1 MPRQQEESGRTSR
14 HPASDSLQQNEALR
28 DRAVNGFHA
37 FGFVGACHRLQSG
50 SPKST
55 IKIVASRHLEQVLA
69 HAENQLA
76 ATGAR
81 RPTEVLPL
89 YKKFLKVE
97 EHRLRLKH
105 QAGHGGR
112 EICAHRADLVDVL
125 LRYVFGAAF
134 TATRPEEASGAP
146 LALIAL
152 GGYGRGELNPFS
164 DIDVMLLHRQ
174 WAKKISP
181 HLEEMVEQVLY
192 LLWDSG
198 FKVGHSTRSIKEA
211 ITQANRDMLTKT
223 AMLESR
229 FLAGDAELARE
240 FREQFRSKCVEGH
253 EREYVE
259 MRMQDQVVRHKK
271 FGDSVYRQEPHVKSG
286 CGGLRDYQ
294 NLLWMTYFKEGSLS
308 TNQLVGKDWLSET
321 DQRRIERAYDF
332 LLRLRTDLHYATGRA
347 TDILHLNLQEQIAK
361 RLNYSFGNGQ
371 LRSETLMRDYFEHTR
386 NIFRVTERIS
396 AQFVSWH
403 VTSRTRSLFSFLPLI
418 RPDKTPVGESFFIRN
433 KQLHPD
439 RRDLFQKDPEQM
451 MRAFQLIQEY
461 VLDLSPEAAD
471 LVSRSLEQVTRTYQY
486 ARGPREIFT
495 AILSQK
501 GEVGRVLRAMHRVDF
516 LGRYIPEFGQLTCL
530 VQHEFL
536 HRYTADEHTLVCID
550 KLDALTQTDDP
561 KLIHYRKLF
570 EQLADP
576 LVLYLAL
583 LLHDSGKAVGRPHSE
598 ASALF
603 AQRVAARLQ
612 LSSEQRKSLIRL
624 VDHHLSLSTTAQQRN
639 LDDPATVMKFAQ
651 VVKDQKNLDAL
662 MLLTLADGQGTSA
675 DAWSDWKE
683 SLVWQLFHQTSR
695 YLADRKSYYEQ
706 TRIARES
713 LRACVAENFS
723 PDYAEEIEA
732 HFEYMPDHYF
742 RATGVP
748 EIIEHVKLL
757 RSFLESVS
765 TEKESPLA
773 PAVKWKIVPEQGHT
787 VMTFCTWERERLL
800 AKIAGSLSVV
810 PLNILSA
817 DVFPRGDNAVLGVF
831 RVCDTRAQ
839 PVSNPRDFEL
849 VEQTLR
855 RALEDESFDFVP
867 SIEKAKR
874 SSHRA
879 AVGIDFPTRIAI
891 DNKTHPTY
899 TLVEFQAPD
908 RIGLLYDVL
917 SCLDRENVL
926 VPLSRVNTQA
936 GAAIDTL
943 YVMDGSSHAKI
954 TDSQRIQTV
963 QQHLKDAILRG
974 SARS

>member
-1 MPRQQEESGRTSR
+1 MKPSR
-14 HPASDSLQQNEALR
+14 E
-28 DRAVNGFHA
+28 
-37 FGFVGACHRLQSG
+37 
-50 SPKST
+50 
-55 IKIVASRHLEQVLA
+55 LEKVLA
-69 HAENQLA
+69 HAESRLA
-76 ATGAR
+76 PTGTR

-97 EHRLRLKH
+97 EHRLRLRH
-105 QAGHGGR
+105 QAGGGGR
-112 EICAHRADLVDVL
+112 EICAHRAELIDVL
-125 LRYVFGAAF
+125 LRYVFGAASS
-134 TATRPEEASGAP
+134 AAARRNGEAEVP
-146 LALIAL
+146 LTLIAL

-164 DIDVMLLHRQ
+164 DVDVMLLHQQR
-174 WAKKISP
+174 AEVSP
-181 HLEEMVEQVLY
+181 HLEEMVNQILY

-211 ITQANRDMLTKT
+211 IAQANSDMRTKT
-223 AMLESR
+223 AMLEAR
-229 FLAGDAELARE
+229 FLAGNTELATE
-240 FREQFRSKCVEGH
+240 FREQFRSKCVVGH
-253 EREYVE
+253 ERDYVE
-259 MRMQDQVVRHKK
+259 LRMKDQVARHKK
-271 FGDSVYRQEPHVKSG
+271 FGDSVYMQEPNLKSG

-294 NLLWMTYFKEGSLS
+294 NLLWITYFKEGSLS
-308 TNQLVGKDWLSET
+308 TNQLVGKDWLSES

-347 TDILHLNLQEQIAK
+347 TDILHMNLQEQVA
-361 RLNYSFGNGQ
+361 NH
-371 LRSETLMRDYFEHTR
+371 HTR
-386 NIFRVTERIS
+386 NILRVTERITQ
-396 AQFVSWH
+396 QFVSGH
-403 VTSRTRSLFSFLPLI
+403 VTGKTRALFSFLPLT
-418 RPDKTPVGESFFIRN
+418 RGHKTPISESFFVRN
-433 KQLHPD
+433 KQLHPAQ
-439 RRDLFQKDPEQM
+439 RDVFRNDPEQM
-451 MRAFQLIQEY
+451 MRAFQLAQERD
-461 VLDLSPEAAD
+461 LDVSPELED
-471 LVSRSLEQVTRTYQY
+471 LLSRSLRHVTRTYQY
-486 ARGPREIFT
+486 ARGPRVIFT
-495 AILSQK
+495 SILSQK
-501 GEVGRVLRAMHRVDF
+501 GKVGRILRMMHRVDF

-550 KLDALTQTDDP
+550 KLDALATTDNP
-561 KLIHYRKLF
+561 KLIDYRKLF

-624 VDHHLSLSTTAQQRN
+624 VDHHLTLSTMAQQRN
-639 LDDPATVMKFAQ
+639 LDDPATVMEFAQ
-651 VVKDQKNLDAL
+651 TVKDQKNLDAL

-713 LRACVAENFS
+713 VRASVAENLS

-748 EIIEHVKLL
+748 EMIEHVKLF

-765 TEKESPLA
+765 RVKEFPLA
-773 PAVKWKIVPEQGHT
+773 ATVKWKIVPEHGHT
-787 VMTFCTWERERLL
+787 VMTFCTWDRERLL
-800 AKIAGSLSVV
+800 AKIAGSFSVV

-817 DVFPRGDNAVLGVF
+817 DVFPRGDNAALGVF
-831 RVCDTRAQ
+831 RVCDTKAQ
-839 PVSNPRDFEL
+839 PVSNPLDFEL

-855 RALEDESFDFVP
+855 RALEDESFDFLP
-867 SIEKAKR
+867 SIEKAR
-874 SSHRA
+874 RLSRRA
-879 AVGIDFPTRIAI
+879 GVGIEFPTRIAI

-926 VPLSRVNTQA
+926 VPLSRINTQA

-943 YVMDGSSHAKI
+943 YVVDGSSHAKI
-954 TDSQRIQTV
+954 TDSQRIRIV
-963 QQHLKDAILRG
+963 QQHLKDTILRG
-974 SARS
+974 SAKP